1 MNMNANGKMTGMLAL
16 ALLSVSC
23 SRHLNESEG
32 NVLFSL
38 DADCHV
44 EVAARSSV
52 SDYTVIPEAGEF
64 TIVIS
69 NGNGDEIYNGRLD
82 GYNTSTALKAGN
94 YSVKAT
100 YGNVTDEGFGKPC
113 LSGEKTFSITGSGT
127 VSVAIPVSLANS
139 IVKVECTD
147 GFKSYY
153 TDYSFTVK
161 TGGGTEIAFPKGEAR
176 AAFVDAYTISVSG
189 TLTNQGGKTQSFS
202 KDYKALDPKTCY
214 TIKFGVSNVGGS
226 SITVSFDDTV
236 EDVELLDVDLND

>member
-1 MNMNANGKMTGMLAL
+1 MNINGKMTGMLAL

-38 DADCHV
+38 DTDSQV
-44 EVAARSSV
+44 EVVTKSNV
-52 SDYTVIPEAGEF
+52 SDYAVLPEAGEF

-82 GYNTSTALKAGN
+82 GYNTSTALKTGN

-100 YGNVTDEGFGKPC
+100 YGNVSDEGFGKPC
-113 LSGEKTFSITGSGT
+113 LAGEKTFSITGGGT
-127 VSVAIPVSLANS
+127 VAVAIPVSLANS
-139 IVKVECTD
+139 IVKMECTD

-176 AAFVDAYTISVSG
+176 AAFVDAYTITVSG

-202 KDYKALDPKTCY
+202 KDYKALAPKTCY
-214 TIKFGVSNVGGS
+214 TIKFDVSNVGGN

-236 EDVELLDVDLND
+236 EDVELMDIDLND

>member
-1 MNMNANGKMTGMLAL
+1 MNVNGKMTGILAL

-38 DADCHV
+38 DTDSQV
-44 EVAARSSV
+44 EVVTKSNV
-52 SDYTVIPEAGEF
+52 SDYTILPEAGEF

-82 GYNTSTALKAGN
+82 GYNTSTALKTGN

-100 YGNVTDEGFGKPC
+100 YGNVSDEGFGKPC
-113 LSGEKTFSITGSGT
+113 LSGEKTFSITGGGT
-127 VSVAIPVSLANS
+127 VSVTIPVSLVNS
-139 IVKVECTD
+139 IVKMECTD

-153 TDYSFTVK
+153 TDYSFIVK

-176 AAFVDAYTISVSG
+176 AAFVDAYTITVSG

-202 KDYKALDPKTCY
+202 KDYKALAPKTCY
-214 TIKFGVSNVGGS
+214 TIKFDVSNVGGN

-236 EDVELLDVDLND
+236 EDVELMDIDLND